1 MADVSDSDDIV
12 AKLLTESFSRMS
24 YTDKLELITKGRPT
38 PQLNLV
44 QKPKRFE
51 RHFNIGNYARYNWM
65 TGSTREHK
73 LYCWDCLLFGADSG
87 SWARDGY
94 SDLGSLSKSAHRHQ
108 NASGHL
114 RATIRLKTFGD
125 TRIELQL
132 DEQQRRGVI
141 LHNEK
146 VKRNRGILK
155 RLINCVVYLGKQEL
169 PFRGHDESV
178 TSSNKGNY
186 IELLD
191 LVAEYDSDLHTHL
204 ATSTVFTG
212 TSSRIQN
219 DLISAVASVMT
230 DSMKEELRKAPFVAV
245 MLDETTDISNVAQM
259 SYVLRYVTDD
269 GIKERFFKYED
280 VTEDKRAEAIA
291 TRLLEF
297 LRESGCIDKV
307 VAQCY
312 DGAAVMA
319 SGLNGVQAKVKET
332 IPQALFIH
340 CYAHI
345 LNLDLSKGASKIR
358 ECKVFFSHLSG
369 LATFFSRSAKRT
381 KLLDDI
387 CQHRLPRAA
396 PTRWCFHSRLVC
408 TVADKTREL
417 REVFEHIVD
426 HHTEFDDETVHCS
439 DGYITLLTSFD
450 FSFWLKTF
458 HAIFSY
464 SDVVFEILQNKGF
477 DMQFCLA
484 RVDQLQRQIE
494 QEKGNFDSVY
504 DETQALVGPPRGR
517 GAQGDVRARY
527 RELHCSVID
536 SLLTQISN
544 RFSDHK
550 KLEFLALLDPQQF
563 GHYCNYFP
571 TAALN
576 SLMESYGGYFDQPR
590 LHTELAVMYGMSDI
604 LGKSPADIHQFLL
617 KKGLSESMKQ
627 VYTLSCIILT
637 IPVSTASVER
647 SFSALKRIKSYSRST
662 TGQVRLSD
670 LALIS
675 IEKELLIAL
684 KAKDQLHDDAIKFF
698 IQKDRRM
705 DFVFR

>member
-1 MADVSDSDDIV
+1 
-12 AKLLTESFSRMS
+12 
-24 YTDKLELITKGRPT
+24 
-38 PQLNLV
+38 
-44 QKPKRFE
+44 
-51 RHFNIGNYARYNWM
+51 
-65 TGSTREHK
+65 
-73 LYCWDCLLFGADSG
+73 
-87 SWARDGY
+87 
-94 SDLGSLSKSAHRHQ
+94 
-108 NASGHL
+108 
-114 RATIRLKTFGD
+114 
-125 TRIELQL
+125 
-132 DEQQRRGVI
+132 
-141 LHNEK
+141 
-146 VKRNRGILK
+146 
-155 RLINCVVYLGKQEL
+155 
-169 PFRGHDESV
+169 
-178 TSSNKGNY
+178 
-186 IELLD
+186 
-191 LVAEYDSDLHTHL
+191 
-204 ATSTVFTG
+204 
-212 TSSRIQN
+212 
-219 DLISAVASVMT
+219 MT

-307 VAQCY
+307 VAAVLRWSSCY
-312 DGAAVMA
+312 
-319 SGLNGVQAKVKET
+319 GLWIEW
-332 IPQALFIH
+332 
-340 CYAHI
+340 
-345 LNLDLSKGASKIR
+345 ASKIR

-396 PTRWCFHSRLVC
+396 PTRWCFHSCLVC

-563 GHYCNYFP
+563 GYYCNYFP

>member
-1 MADVSDSDDIV
+1 
-12 AKLLTESFSRMS
+12 
-24 YTDKLELITKGRPT
+24 
-38 PQLNLV
+38 
-44 QKPKRFE
+44 
-51 RHFNIGNYARYNWM
+51 M
-65 TGSTREHK
+65 TGSTREQK
-73 LYCWDCLLFGADSG
+73 LYCWDCLLFGVDSG
-87 SWARDGY
+87 SWAKDGY

-132 DEQQRRGVI
+132 DVQQRRGVI
-141 LHNEK
+141 IHNEK
-146 VKRNRGILK
+146 VKRNQGILK

-204 ATSTVFTG
+204 ATSTVFNG
-212 TSSRIQN
+212 PSSRIQN

-230 DSMKEELRKAPFVAV
+230 DSMKEELRKAHFVAV

-345 LNLDLSKGASKIR
+345 LNLVLSKGASKIR
-358 ECKVFFSHLSG
+358 ECK
-369 LATFFSRSAKRT
+369 
-381 KLLDDI
+381 
-387 CQHRLPRAA
+387 
-396 PTRWCFHSRLVC
+396 
-408 TVADKTREL
+408 
-417 REVFEHIVD
+417 VFEHIVD

-464 SDVVFEILQNKGF
+464 SDVVFQILQNKGF

-517 GAQGDVRARY
+517 GAQGDVRALY
-527 RELHCSVID
+527 SELHCSVID

-576 SLMESYGGYFDQPR
+576 SFMESYVGYFDQPR

-647 SFSALKRIKSYSRST
+647 SFSALKRIKSYSRK
-662 TGQVRLSD
+662 R
-670 LALIS
+670 
-675 IEKELLIAL
+675 E
-684 KAKDQLHDDAIKFF
+684 
-698 IQKDRRM
+698 
-705 DFVFR
+705 